1 MKNQYVLFFNF
12 LFVMSYKSNP
22 TLEIRHTYMEKM
34 FLQYVCW
41 STGWFLIFEKK
52 KQIAKSII
60 NKMDKML
67 RLTYYFTQK
76 KSIYFRMKTFSFF
89 FSIMIAFI
97 HFHSLDL
104 ICFVLIVVLGQYYGS
119 PHVQQQ
125 NKKVNKIKYSR
136 QDESE
141 KSPQKKKVA
150 IK

>member
-1 MKNQYVLFFNF
+1 MKNQYILFFNF

-22 TLEIRHTYMEKM
+22 TLEIRHTYMEKI

-76 KSIYFRMKTFSFF
+76 KSIYFRMKTFF

-97 HFHSLDL
+97 HFHSLYL
-104 ICFVLIVVLGQYYGS
+104 ICFVLIVFLGQYYGTPNVS
-119 PHVQQQ
+119 KQ
-125 NKKVNKIKYSR
+125 NKRVNKIKYSR

-141 KSPQKKKVA
+141 NSSQKKKVA

>member
-1 MKNQYVLFFNF
+1 
-12 LFVMSYKSNP
+12 
-22 TLEIRHTYMEKM
+22 
-34 FLQYVCW
+34 
-41 STGWFLIFEKK
+41 
-52 KQIAKSII
+52 
-60 NKMDKML
+60 ML

-104 ICFVLIVVLGQYYGS
+104 ICFVLIVDLGQYYGS
-119 PHVQQQ
+119 PHVPQQ

-141 KSPQKKKVA
+141 KSSQKKKVA